1 MALAVGTCVPSY
13 TTLGE
18 GRVDRRE
25 DPPTFLYG
33 GFGALGVGVGIKIP
47 NNNNSH
53 LFLLA

>member
-13 TTLGE
+13 KGWIEEERIAVQRMLC
-18 GRVDRRE
+18 
-25 DPPTFLYG
+25 G

>member
-1 MALAVGTCVPSY
+1 
-13 TTLGE
+13 
-18 GRVDRRE
+18 VDRRE
-25 DPPTFLYG
+25 DPPTFLEEERIAVQRMLCG